1 MRLSN
6 AVWLKDLLTGQT
18 PPCVSIYLPL
28 YRAEPPAAENPRR
41 FREQVEQV
49 ERSLN
54 RDYATRDVRAMVEKL
69 NSIPTD
75 ENFWTADRDG
85 IAVFASPAFQ
95 RVIDLHRPVDP
106 AVFVGDSFHVKLL
119 IRILQSA
126 LPYQVLTLTQRK
138 VDLFQGT
145 GEMRLERLDSHNLPQ
160 TPDEVSG
167 MVMGHNVDAARDLA
181 TAKNQFPGEGT
192 APGPSTLE
200 TFMRAVDKSVWE
212 GFSRDSKLPL
222 ILAAVEHY
230 HPQFHAIS
238 KNQYLMKQGIK
249 HDPAHIGLER
259 LRQEAWAI
267 MEPRFQ
273 AEVQKVKDQFMA
285 AKAHRKGSDE
295 LMPVL
300 EAAAVGRVGWL
311 LVDGS
316 KQIPGWV
323 DKGTGQVREAD
334 IEDPR
339 ADDVLDDLAEMV
351 LSTDG
356 EVLVLPPDQMP
367 GDAGLAAIYR
377 Y

>member
-1 MRLSN
+1 
-6 AVWLKDLLTGQT
+6 
-18 PPCVSIYLPL
+18 VSIYLPL
-28 YRAEPPAAENPRR
+28 YRAEPPAAENPKR
-41 FREQVEQV
+41 FREQIERV

-69 NSIPTD
+69 RSIPSD
-75 ENFWTADRDG
+75 ESFWTADRDG
-85 IAVFASPAFQ
+85 IALFASPTFQ

-106 AVFVGDSFHVKLL
+106 AVFVADSFHVKPL
-119 IRILQSA
+119 IRVLQSA
-126 LPYQVLTLTQRK
+126 LPYQVLALTQRK
-138 VDLFQGT
+138 VEMFQGT
-145 GEMRLERLDSHNLPQ
+145 GEMRLESLDSRNLPQ
-160 TPDEVSG
+160 RPDEVSG
-167 MVMGHNVDAARDLA
+167 MVMGRNVDATRDLA

-192 APGPSTLE
+192 APGASTLE
-200 TFMRAVDKSVWE
+200 AFLRAVDKAVWE
-212 GFSRDSKLPL
+212 NFSRDAKLPL

-230 HPQFHAIS
+230 HPQFHALS
-238 KNQYLMKQGIK
+238 KNQYLLEQGIK
-249 HDPAHIGLER
+249 LDPAHVSPDR

-273 AEVQKVKDQFMA
+273 AEVRKVRDQFMA
-285 AKAHRKGSDE
+285 AKAHQQGSDE

-311 LVDGS
+311 MVDGS
-316 KQIPGWV
+316 KQIAGRV
-323 DKGTGQVREAD
+323 DKGTGQVRQAD
-334 IEDPR
+334 LEDPR

-356 EVLVLPPDQMP
+356 EVLVLPPEQMP